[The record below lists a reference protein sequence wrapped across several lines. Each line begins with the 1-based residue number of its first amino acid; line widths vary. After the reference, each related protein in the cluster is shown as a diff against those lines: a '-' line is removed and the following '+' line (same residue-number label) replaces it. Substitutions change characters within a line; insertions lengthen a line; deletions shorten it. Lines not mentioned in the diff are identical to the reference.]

1 MAKGSP
7 RPATAPQGLPPLLAL
22 IERAKEAPAAV
33 LPTASLDLDASLRK
47 AVAAAIAGCPLSRP
61 QIADELTRLVGW
73 PVTETTLNAWTAP
86 TKETHRF
93 PAAYLP
99 ALVRVTGSL
108 APLAVLAEAAG
119 AHVVDAQTMLFA
131 ERTKLERHIKA
142 ARKGLEAIDA
152 ALPEVEL

>member
-1 MAKGSP
+1 M
-7 RPATAPQGLPPLLAL
+7 
-22 IERAKEAPAAV
+22 V

-47 AVAAAIAGCPLSRP
+47 AVATAIAGCPHSR
-61 QIADELTRLVGW
+61 QTIADELTRLVGRE
-73 PVTETTLNAWTAP
+73 VTETTLNAWTAP

-108 APLAVLAEAAG
+108 APLMVLAEAAG
-119 AHVVDAQTMLFA
+119 AHVVDSQTMLLA
-131 ERTKLERHIKA
+131 ERTKLERSIKA
-142 ARKGLEAIDA
+142 ARKGLVAIDA